1 MRHVFPLFAGDVVA
15 MRGACQ
21 DEFEHAVLP
30 GVGELNAG
38 PRVSLVF
45 KRALVAADGRRG
57 HGLQGEG
64 RRARARARQE
74 AGETPSDGSAR
85 MAATPPK
92 QGATPAKR
100 AAAPGAANRKAG
112 PAKAAGAAPSR
123 GRKQPAAAAARQQPR
138 PPQRRTQR

>member
-64 RRARARARQE
+64 RRARARARQLASE
-74 AGETPSDGSAR
+74 SDGSAR
-85 MAATPPK
+85 AA
-92 QGATPAKR
+92 AAPAKR

-112 PAKAAGAAPSR
+112 AAKAAGAARSR
-123 GRKQPAAAAARQQPR
+123 GRRQPAAAPARQQPR
-138 PPQRRTQR
+138 APQRRTQR